1 MDKIQPLNELNERMV
16 STDEVEGIKEQMVE
30 LAGLINAHGKLIS
43 PLEKL
48 VGDIKLQTEKMLKNE
63 KMKKMKEAN

>member
-16 STDEVEGIKEQMVE
+16 STEEVEGIKEQMVE

-43 PLEKL
+43 PLEK
-48 VGDIKLQTEKMLKNE
+48 
-63 KMKKMKEAN
+63 